1 MGISICSHLSQVGAP
16 KQRLRSLLSF
26 NSSSLG
32 GCPNLQAADSRQPCW
47 HPQDLYPGSPHL
59 KPPQMLSNHV
69 RRSICHK
76 KTSLPWMLQGQGEFL
91 GVCCRAV
98 CLSPIKSTNPNSD
111 LYCSLQAT
119 PFQTPRHWKSGW
131 LGKHSELTGRY
142 VWMKHARI

>member
-16 KQRLRSLLSF
+16 KQRLRSLRSF

-32 GCPNLQAADSRQPCW
+32 GCPNLQAVWTTLLAPPRLVSWQPNKLL
-47 HPQDLYPGSPHL
+47 PPHL

-119 PFQTPRHWKSGW
+119 PFQTPRH
-131 LGKHSELTGRY
+131 
-142 VWMKHARI
+142 